1 MNKYLKY
8 ISFCSCCDLNFKCMI
23 CPNNCLI
30 KDLGKRKNEELQKKC
45 IRLLRNMAQNYK
57 NYLLLQ
63 KQKKFMKL

>member
-1 MNKYLKY
+1 
-8 ISFCSCCDLNFKCMI
+8 MI

-57 NYLLLQ
+57 NYLVLQ
-63 KQKKFMKL
+63 KQNKFMKL